1 MLEEIL
7 GDCPQIRV
15 IDYLLMNP
23 FCELTRQEIA
33 VGSGISTMSLNKFF
47 DNLIYNELIVKKD
60 NSKYCV
66 NLKSP
71 LIGRINQLLDE
82 INKIDYERQMQYPLN
97 EKEEY
102 SDEELEEIFNAELY
116 ERDINELER
125 EIIDKEHQN
134 LL

>member
-1 MLEEIL
+1 M
-7 GDCPQIRV
+7 
-15 IDYLLMNP
+15 
-23 FCELTRQEIA
+23 
-33 VGSGISTMSLNKFF
+33 
-47 DNLIYNELIVKKD
+47 
-60 NSKYCV
+60 

-102 SDEELEEIFNAELY
+102 SDEELEEIFNADLY
-116 ERDINELER
+116 ERDIDELER
-125 EIIDKEHQN
+125 EIIAKEHQN